1 MQIRFW
7 NQEKADEWGSTVP
20 LRKNLCLE
28 MALPTPSGGKAG
40 SWPVDGNAPGS
51 QYPHS
56 APTLAAQSVAASTP
70 HCRGR
75 RGVKE
80 ERQCLS
86 VS

>member
-1 MQIRFW
+1 MG
-7 NQEKADEWGSTVP
+7 EHSPSEEESVP
-20 LRKNLCLE
+20 RDGI
-28 MALPTPSGGKAG
+28 AHTSGGKAG
-40 SWPVDGNAPGS
+40 SWPVDGNAAGS

-75 RGVKE
+75 RGVRE
-80 ERQCLS
+80 ERQCPS